1 MCGEGRLMRSASIG
15 RMCQKK
21 KYANS
26 FDVCYG
32 GREQKRR
39 VCDRHGWRTGKE

>member
-1 MCGEGRLMRSASIG
+1 MRSASIRG

-26 FDVCYG
+26 VDVCNE
-32 GREQKRR
+32 GREQKRS
-39 VCDRHGWRTGKE
+39 DRHGWRTGKE